1 MFDIG
6 FWEISFIAIIALL
19 VIGPE
24 RLPTVARQVGRWYG
38 QIQRFILSVKSDIEQ
53 ELKASELKQIME
65 EQKAELDQLKQSL
78 HQTRSELER
87 VVAADALDEAIKP
100 VEKQPGK
107 TESLAEKPDTTSS
120 DETGSSSK

>member
-38 QIQRFILSVKSDIEQ
+38 QIQRFLLSVKSDIEQ
-53 ELKASELKQIME
+53 EIKASELKQLME

-87 VVAADALDEAIKP
+87 VAATDYLDEAIKP
-100 VEKQPGK
+100 IEKQPEA
-107 TESLAEKPDTTSS
+107 TAEKTDKMAPTKADPSP
-120 DETGSSSK
+120 K

>member
-6 FWEISFIAIIALL
+6 FWELSIIAIIALL

-24 RLPTVARQVGRWYG
+24 RLPAVARTAGNWYG
-38 QIQRFILSVKSDIEQ
+38 KIQRFITSVKSDIEQ

-78 HQTRSELER
+78 HQTQSELER
-87 VVAADALDEAIKP
+87 VAAADYLDEAIKP
-100 VEKQPGK
+100 TEKLPEP
-107 TESLAEKPDTTSS
+107 ESPPADSATNDLNAPSR
-120 DETGSSSK
+120 

>member
-24 RLPTVARQVGRWYG
+24 RLPAVARQVGRWYG
-38 QIQRFILSVKSDIEQ
+38 QIQRFLLSVKSDIEQ
-53 ELKASELKQIME
+53 EIKASELKQIME
-65 EQKAELDQLKQSL
+65 EQKAELDQLKQTL

-87 VVAADALDEAIKP
+87 VAATDYLDEAIKP
-100 VEKQPGK
+100 VEKQPE
-107 TESLAEKPDTTSS
+107 TQAEKAREMAPPDKA
-120 DETGSSSK
+120 DSSSK